1 MTKMVYHL
9 AADAILILHVLFVTF
24 VIGGLLLIF
33 LGKYRGWFW
42 VRNPWFRLAHAAAIV
57 VVTLQS
63 WAGII
68 CPLTT
73 LENILRYRAG
83 DTVYIGSFMSHVLE
97 YIIYY
102 RAPTWVFAV
111 CYTAFGALVIASW
124 IWVRPR
130 PFNF

>member
-1 MTKMVYHL
+1 MGYHL
-9 AADAILILHVLFVTF
+9 LADTVLVLHVLFVVF
-24 VIGGLLLIF
+24 VIGGLLLIY
-33 LGKYRGWFW
+33 LGKYRGWYW
-42 VRNPWFRLAHAAAIV
+42 VCNPWFRLVHAAAIV

-63 WAGII
+63 WVGII

-73 LENILRYRAG
+73 LENIFRSRAG
-83 DTVYIGSFMSHVLE
+83 ETVYIGSFISHVLE

-111 CYTAFGALVIASW
+111 CYTAFGALVLLSW

-130 PFNF
+130 PFNL